1 MGAANF
7 GRHLAYWLYGYEML
21 KVGKLITQV
30 INRDFS
36 SAKDPML
43 NFQKKKTKQRLQG
56 LNIFVITLIGSIIT
70 IHMSSSSFIGVLLT
84 YLPQL
89 ILIFTLWTGL
99 LRIRDTL
106 R

>member
-1 MGAANF
+1 MLMGAANF

-43 NFQKKKTKQRLQG
+43 NF
-56 LNIFVITLIGSIIT
+56 
-70 IHMSSSSFIGVLLT
+70 
-84 YLPQL
+84 
-89 ILIFTLWTGL
+89 
-99 LRIRDTL
+99 
-106 R
+106 